1 MSEALNPGD
10 FTKISSRPSYD
21 LADHF
26 LACAKLGRYLTIAT
40 GARFVITDDLRGD
53 TVHHEAAAVAAIFSR
68 DSLVAE
74 AALLPLCQAIP
85 LMDHGTRDKY
95 ERLFHLIVEQTLSQG
110 VRGGAQS
117 LIESR
122 FRAGEI
128 RNLEAQL
135 GGKLSPAR
143 VRYRDFLMVVK
154 RLIDRKISESAFVDE
169 FKEFT
174 LDIAGKLDFGIYSFC
189 LDSLFR
195 SPEVPISVKKLLS
208 LELLNYPPLIRR
220 ELISNIL
227 AYPGQT
233 RDLVIFASGLIERH
247 LEPEKVV
254 EIELLRDLKLQRF
267 SMTAVSALA
276 ENSHTLSYGETRS

>member
-1 MSEALNPGD
+1 MSGSLNSED
-10 FTKISSRPSYD
+10 FTEMSSRPSYD

-40 GARFVITDDLRGD
+40 GARFIITDDLRGD

-74 AALLPLCQAIP
+74 AALLPLCQSIP

-95 ERLFHLIVEQTLSQG
+95 ERLFHLIVEQSLSQG

-128 RNLEAQL
+128 RDLEAQL

-143 VRYRDFLMVVK
+143 LRYRDFLTVVK
-154 RLIDRKISESAFVDE
+154 KLMDRNISERAFIDE

-174 LDIAGKLDFGIYSFC
+174 FDIAGKLDFGIYSFC

-195 SPEVPISVKKLLS
+195 SLDVPVSVKKLLA
-208 LELLNYPPLIRR
+208 LELLDYPPLIRR
-220 ELISNIL
+220 ELMSNIL
-227 AYPGQT
+227 SYPEQT
-233 RDLVIFASGLIERH
+233 RDLMVFVSRLIERQ

-267 SMTAVSALA
+267 SMEAVSALA
-276 ENSHTLSYGETRS
+276 EKSRALN

>member
-1 MSEALNPGD
+1 MSESLNSEH
-10 FTKISSRPSYD
+10 FTERSSRATYD

-40 GARFVITDDLRGD
+40 GARFIITDDLRGD

-74 AALLPLCQAIP
+74 AALLPLCQSIP

-95 ERLFHLIVEQTLSQG
+95 ERLFHLIVEQSLSQG

-128 RNLEAQL
+128 KDLEAQL

-143 VRYRDFLMVVK
+143 LRYRDFLTVVK
-154 RLIDRKISESAFVDE
+154 KLMDRNISERAFIDE

-174 LDIAGKLDFGIYSFC
+174 FDIAGKLDFGIYSFC

-195 SPEVPISVKKLLS
+195 SLDVPVSVKKLLS
-208 LELLNYPPLIRR
+208 LELLEYPPLIRR
-220 ELISNIL
+220 ELMSNIL
-227 AYPGQT
+227 SYPEQT
-233 RDLVIFASGLIERH
+233 QDLVIFVSRLIERK

-267 SMTAVSALA
+267 SMEAVSALA
-276 ENSHTLSYGETRS
+276 ERSHLLN

>member
-1 MSEALNPGD
+1 MSGSLNSED
-10 FTKISSRPSYD
+10 FTEMSSRPSYD

-40 GARFVITDDLRGD
+40 GARFIITDDLRGD

-74 AALLPLCQAIP
+74 AALLPLCQSIP

-95 ERLFHLIVEQTLSQG
+95 ERLFHLIVKQSLSQG

-143 VRYRDFLMVVK
+143 VRYRDFLTVVK
-154 RLIDRKISESAFVDE
+154 KLMDRNISERAFVDE

-195 SPEVPISVKKLLS
+195 SLEVPISVKKRLS
-208 LELLNYPPLIRR
+208 LELVNYPPLIRR
-220 ELISNIL
+220 ELMSNLL

-233 RDLVIFASGLIERH
+233 RDLVIFVSTLIERN

-254 EIELLRDLKLQRF
+254 EIELLKNLKLQRF
-267 SMTAVSALA
+267 SMAAVNALV
-276 ENSHTLSYGETRS
+276 EKSHVIN

>member
-1 MSEALNPGD
+1 MSESLNSTH
-10 FTKISSRPSYD
+10 FTERSSRQAYD

-40 GARFVITDDLRGD
+40 GARFIITDDLRGD

-74 AALLPLCQAIP
+74 AALLPLCQSIP

-95 ERLFHLIVEQTLSQG
+95 ERLFHLIVEQSLSQG

-128 RNLEAQL
+128 RDLEAQL

-143 VRYRDFLMVVK
+143 LRYRDFLTVVK
-154 RLIDRKISESAFVDE
+154 KLMDRNMSERAFIDE

-174 LDIAGKLDFGIYSFC
+174 FDIAGKLDFGIYSFC

-195 SPEVPISVKKLLS
+195 SLDVPVSVKKLLA
-208 LELLNYPPLIRR
+208 LELLDYPPLIRR
-220 ELISNIL
+220 ELMSNIL
-227 AYPGQT
+227 SYPEQT
-233 RDLVIFASGLIERH
+233 RDLMVFVSRLIERQ

-267 SMTAVSALA
+267 SMEAVSALA
-276 ENSHTLSYGETRS
+276 ETSRVLN

>member
-1 MSEALNPGD
+1 MSELSPSRE
-10 FTKISSRPSYD
+10 FTEQSSRPSYD

-26 LACAKLGRYLTIAT
+26 LACAKLGRYLTVAS
-40 GARFVITDDLRGD
+40 GARFIITDDLRGD
-53 TVHHEAAAVAAIFSR
+53 KVHHEAVAVAAIFSQ

-74 AALLPLCQAIP
+74 AALLPLCQSIP
-85 LMDHGTRDKY
+85 LMDYGTRDKY
-95 ERLFHLIVEQTLSQG
+95 ERLFHLIVEQSLSQG

-122 FRAGEI
+122 FRATEI
-128 RNLEAQL
+128 RNLETQL

-143 VRYRDFLMVVK
+143 VRYRDFLTVVK
-154 RLIDRKISESAFVDE
+154 KLMDRNISERAFVDE

-174 LDIAGKLDFGIYSFC
+174 LDIAGRLDFGIYSFC

-195 SPEVPISVKKLLS
+195 SFEVPVSVKKLLS

-220 ELISNIL
+220 ELMSNLL

-233 RDLVIFASGLIERH
+233 RDLVIFVSTLIERH

-254 EIELLRDLKLQRF
+254 EIELLKDLKLQRF
-267 SMTAVSALA
+267 SMEAVSALV
-276 ENSHTLSYGETRS
+276 EKSHVLN

>member
-1 MSEALNPGD
+1 MSESLSSEH
-10 FTKISSRPSYD
+10 FTERSSRPPYD

-26 LACAKLGRYLTIAT
+26 LSCAKLGRYLTIAT
-40 GARFVITDDLRGD
+40 GARFIITDDLRGD

-74 AALLPLCQAIP
+74 AALLPLCQSIP

-95 ERLFHLIVEQTLSQG
+95 ERLFHLIVEQSFSQG

-128 RNLEAQL
+128 KNLEAQL

-143 VRYRDFLMVVK
+143 LRYRDFLTVVK
-154 RLIDRKISESAFVDE
+154 KLMDRNISERAFIDE

-174 LDIAGKLDFGIYSFC
+174 FDIAGKLDFGIYSFC

-195 SPEVPISVKKLLS
+195 SLDVPVSVKKLLA
-208 LELLNYPPLIRR
+208 LELLDYPPLIRR
-220 ELISNIL
+220 ELMSNIL
-227 AYPGQT
+227 SYPEQT
-233 RDLVIFASGLIERH
+233 QDLVIFVSRLIERK

-267 SMTAVSALA
+267 SMEAVSALA
-276 ENSHTLSYGETRS
+276 ERSHLLN

>member
-1 MSEALNPGD
+1 MSESLNSEH
-10 FTKISSRPSYD
+10 FTERLSRPSYD

-40 GARFVITDDLRGD
+40 GARFIITDDLRGD

-74 AALLPLCQAIP
+74 AALLPLCQSIP

-95 ERLFHLIVEQTLSQG
+95 ERLFHLIVEQSLSQG

-128 RNLEAQL
+128 KDLEAQL

-143 VRYRDFLMVVK
+143 LRYRDFLTVVK
-154 RLIDRKISESAFVDE
+154 KLMDRNISDRAFIDE

-174 LDIAGKLDFGIYSFC
+174 FDIAGKLDFGIYSFC

-195 SPEVPISVKKLLS
+195 SLDVPVSVKKLLS
-208 LELLNYPPLIRR
+208 LELLEYPPLIRR
-220 ELISNIL
+220 ELMSNIL
-227 AYPGQT
+227 SYPEQT
-233 RDLVIFASGLIERH
+233 QDLVIFVSRLIERK

-267 SMTAVSALA
+267 SMEAVSALA
-276 ENSHTLSYGETRS
+276 ERSHLLN

>member
-1 MSEALNPGD
+1 MSESLNSEH
-10 FTKISSRPSYD
+10 FTERSSRATYD

-40 GARFVITDDLRGD
+40 GARFIITDDLRGD

-74 AALLPLCQAIP
+74 AALLPLCQSIP

-95 ERLFHLIVEQTLSQG
+95 ERLFHLIVEQSLSQG

-128 RNLEAQL
+128 KDLEAQL

-143 VRYRDFLMVVK
+143 LRYRDFLTVVK
-154 RLIDRKISESAFVDE
+154 KLMDRNISDRAFIDE

-174 LDIAGKLDFGIYSFC
+174 FDIAGKLDFGIYSFC

-195 SPEVPISVKKLLS
+195 SLDVPVSVKKLLS
-208 LELLNYPPLIRR
+208 LELLEYPPLIRR
-220 ELISNIL
+220 ELMSNIL
-227 AYPGQT
+227 SHPEQT
-233 RDLVIFASGLIERH
+233 QDLVIFVSRLIERK

-267 SMTAVSALA
+267 SMEAVSALA
-276 ENSHTLSYGETRS
+276 ERSHLLN

>member
-1 MSEALNPGD
+1 MSESLNSEH
-10 FTKISSRPSYD
+10 FTERSLRPSYD

-40 GARFVITDDLRGD
+40 GARFIITDDLRGD

-74 AALLPLCQAIP
+74 AALLPLCQSIP

-95 ERLFHLIVEQTLSQG
+95 ERLFHLIVEQSFSQG

-128 RNLEAQL
+128 KDLEAQL

-143 VRYRDFLMVVK
+143 LRYRDFLTVVK
-154 RLIDRKISESAFVDE
+154 KLMDRNISERAFIDE

-174 LDIAGKLDFGIYSFC
+174 FDIAGKLDFGIYSFC

-195 SPEVPISVKKLLS
+195 SLDVPVSVKKLLS
-208 LELLNYPPLIRR
+208 LELLEYPPLIRR
-220 ELISNIL
+220 ELMSNIL
-227 AYPGQT
+227 SYPEQT
-233 RDLVIFASGLIERH
+233 RDLVIFVSRLIERK

-267 SMTAVSALA
+267 SMEAVSALA
-276 ENSHTLSYGETRS
+276 ERSHLLN

>member
-1 MSEALNPGD
+1 MSESLNSEH
-10 FTKISSRPSYD
+10 FTERSSRPPYD

-40 GARFVITDDLRGD
+40 GARFIITDDLRGD

-74 AALLPLCQAIP
+74 AALLPLCQSIP

-95 ERLFHLIVEQTLSQG
+95 ERLFHLIVEQSLSQG

-128 RNLEAQL
+128 KDLEAQL

-143 VRYRDFLMVVK
+143 LRYRDFLTVVK
-154 RLIDRKISESAFVDE
+154 KLMDRNISERAFIDE

-174 LDIAGKLDFGIYSFC
+174 FDIAGKLDFGIYSFC

-195 SPEVPISVKKLLS
+195 SLDVPVSVKKLLS
-208 LELLNYPPLIRR
+208 LELLEYPPLIRR
-220 ELISNIL
+220 ELMSNIL
-227 AYPGQT
+227 SYPEQT
-233 RDLVIFASGLIERH
+233 QDLVIFVSRLIERK

-267 SMTAVSALA
+267 SMDAVSALA
-276 ENSHTLSYGETRS
+276 ERSHLLN

>member
-1 MSEALNPGD
+1 MSEFSSSGD
-10 FTKISSRPSYD
+10 FTERSSRPSFD

-26 LACAKLGRYLTIAT
+26 LACAKLGRYLTVAT
-40 GARFVITDDLRGD
+40 GARFIITDDLRGD

-74 AALLPLCQAIP
+74 AALLPLCQSIP

-95 ERLFHLIVEQTLSQG
+95 ERLFHLIVEQSLSKG

-117 LIESR
+117 LIDSR
-122 FRAGEI
+122 FRAEEI

-143 VRYRDFLMVVK
+143 VRYREFLTVVK
-154 RLIDRKISESAFVDE
+154 KLMDQNISERAFVDE

-189 LDSLFR
+189 LDSLFQ
-195 SPEVPISVKKLLS
+195 SLEVTISVKKLLS

-220 ELISNIL
+220 ELMSNLL
-227 AYPGQT
+227 AYPRQT
-233 RDLVIFASGLIERH
+233 RDLVIFVSTMIERH
-247 LEPEKVV
+247 LDPENVV
-254 EIELLRDLKLQRF
+254 EIEILKDLKMQRF
-267 SMTAVSALA
+267 SMEAVSALV
-276 ENSHTLSYGETRS
+276 EKSHFLN

>member
-1 MSEALNPGD
+1 MSESLNSEH
-10 FTKISSRPSYD
+10 FTERSPRPPYD

-40 GARFVITDDLRGD
+40 GARFIITDDLRGD

-74 AALLPLCQAIP
+74 AALLPLCQSIP

-95 ERLFHLIVEQTLSQG
+95 ERLFHLIVEQSLSQG

-128 RNLEAQL
+128 KDLEAQL

-143 VRYRDFLMVVK
+143 LRYRDFLTVVK
-154 RLIDRKISESAFVDE
+154 KLMDRNISDRAFIDE

-174 LDIAGKLDFGIYSFC
+174 FDIAGKLDFGIYSFC

-195 SPEVPISVKKLLS
+195 SLDVPVSVKKLLS
-208 LELLNYPPLIRR
+208 LELLEYPPLIRR
-220 ELISNIL
+220 ELMSNIL
-227 AYPGQT
+227 SYPEQT
-233 RDLVIFASGLIERH
+233 QDLVIFVSRLIERK

-267 SMTAVSALA
+267 SMEAVSALA
-276 ENSHTLSYGETRS
+276 ERSHLLN

>member
-1 MSEALNPGD
+1 MSELSPSRE
-10 FTKISSRPSYD
+10 FTERSSRPSYD

-26 LACAKLGRYLTIAT
+26 LACAKLGRYLTVAS
-40 GARFVITDDLRGD
+40 GARFIITDDLRGD
-53 TVHHEAAAVAAIFSR
+53 KVHHEAVAVAAIFSQ

-74 AALLPLCQAIP
+74 AALLPLCQSIP

-95 ERLFHLIVEQTLSQG
+95 ERLFHLIVEQSLSQG

-122 FRAGEI
+122 FRATEI
-128 RNLEAQL
+128 KNLETQL

-143 VRYRDFLMVVK
+143 VRYRDFLTVVK
-154 RLIDRKISESAFVDE
+154 KLMDRNISERAFIDE

-174 LDIAGKLDFGIYSFC
+174 LNIAGKLDFGIYSFC

-195 SPEVPISVKKLLS
+195 SLEVPVSVKKLLS

-220 ELISNIL
+220 ELMSNLL

-233 RDLVIFASGLIERH
+233 RDLVIFVSTLIERH

-254 EIELLRDLKLQRF
+254 EIELLKDLKLQRF
-267 SMTAVSALA
+267 SMEAVSALA
-276 ENSHTLSYGETRS
+276 EKSHVIN